1 MGKSAR
7 EVIADQL
14 AISVPNP
21 GRYAGDNPVAA
32 EILAS
37 LAAAGFNPPSLAATH
52 AVVPREPTQRMCLAG
67 YYAATVREEAVPI
80 IYRAMLAAQAPREP
94 EDANG

>member
-52 AVVPREPTQRMCLAG
+52 AVVPKVPS
-67 YYAATVREEAVPI
+67 AAMIEALYSRWLSDI
-80 IYRAMLAAQAPREP
+80 ADQSRRGAYRDMLQAASTKEG
-94 EDANG
+94 E